1 MENTAINRATIAMM
15 AIDGMTHEELRKALA
30 TELCKSYRNETGWF
44 DTAVQVLKDSET
56 IDQLLDKNDGDAMQV
71 VIDDLWEYI
80 NSEKRKLWLESVREV
95 K

>member
-1 MENTAINRATIAMM
+1 ME
-15 AIDGMTHEELRKALA
+15 D
-30 TELCKSYRNETGWF
+30 
-44 DTAVQVLKDSET
+44 VLSKILDNIET

>member
-1 MENTAINRATIAMM
+1 ME
-15 AIDGMTHEELRKALA
+15 
-30 TELCKSYRNETGWF
+30 
-44 DTAVQVLKDSET
+44 AVLSKILDNIET
-56 IDQLLDKNDGDAMQV
+56 IDQLLDKNDGDTMQV